1 MTRPTGKPPG
11 RPRATKPL
19 SRAVIVK
26 FTDDDYADLALLA
39 QQTQEPIARLVRT
52 AAINMATTRLAP
64 YKRKQAELASHAH
77 RPQRTT
83 PQPPPSNLVRT
94 SPPAEAPPE
103 QPAKSK
109 SATHSKTIADLFP
122 PTGKKAP

>member
-77 RPQRTT
+77 RHRSTP
-83 PQPPPSNLVRT
+83 PQPPPSNQVRS
-94 SPPAEAPPE
+94 SPQSEALPT
-103 QPAKSK
+103 QRAKRK
-109 SATHSKTIADLFP
+109 SAPHSKTIAGLFQP
-122 PTGKKAP
+122 KNSQTT

>member
-52 AAINMATTRLAP
+52 AAINTP
-64 YKRKQAELASHAH
+64 
-77 RPQRTT
+77 
-83 PQPPPSNLVRT
+83 PQPPPSNQVRS
-94 SPPAEAPPE
+94 SPQSEALPT
-103 QPAKSK
+103 QRAKRK
-109 SATHSKTIADLFP
+109 SAPHSKTIAGLFQP
-122 PTGKKAP
+122 KNSQTT